1 MDPSMI
7 KLELIIIALVVAAVL
22 VAMAGLYRWLR
33 QVKKESD
40 RISNQLVEE
49 EVARSWASFIG
60 DRLTG
65 TSISAKIE
73 RQLIA
78 ADSPMSVGDFILMRI
93 GIGVACLLIG
103 WLISGYLIAGVM
115 LSAIG
120 LYVPVFYLRH
130 QQNRRRRLFSDQ
142 LPDFLSLVI
151 GSLRAGY
158 GLMQALT
165 VVQDEMPEPMSSEF
179 ARVLR
184 EVNLGYSIGEALD
197 HLVERVQNED
207 LALVITSI
215 HIQTEVGGNLAEV
228 METISNTIR
237 ERIKLHGEIRVV
249 TTQQRTTAL
258 ILSAL
263 PFIVGTIL
271 MLVNPEYVMRMFEP
285 GLVLILPIT
294 AVLLVATGN
303 LIMNRMMKIEV

>member
-1 MDPSMI
+1 MI
-7 KLELIIIALVVAAVL
+7 KLELTIIALIVAAVF
-22 VAMAGLYRWLR
+22 VTMAGIYRWLR
-33 QVKKESD
+33 QMRED
-40 RISNQLVEE
+40 EERISNQTSDE
-49 EVARSWASFIG
+49 EVDESWGGFVGAQLS
-60 DRLTG
+60 G
-65 TSISAKIE
+65 TSISAGIE
-73 RQLIA
+73 HQLA
-78 ADSPMSVGDFILMRI
+78 LADSTMSVGDFILLRI
-93 GIGVACLLIG
+93 GIASACFLFG
-103 WLISGYLIAGVM
+103 WFVSGYMVAGVM
-115 LSAIG
+115 LALIG
-120 LYVPVFYLRH
+120 AYLPVLHLRR
-130 QQNRRRRLFSDQ
+130 QKNRRLRLFSDQ
-142 LPDFLSLVI
+142 LPDFLSLII

-165 VVQDEMPEPMSSEF
+165 VVQEEMPEPMSSEF

-197 HLVERVQNED
+197 HLVERIQNED

-215 HIQTEVGGNLAEV
+215 HIQSEVGGNLAEV

-271 MLVNPEYVMRMFEP
+271 MLVNAEYVMRMFEP
-285 GLVLILPIT
+285 GWTLALPIS
-294 AVLLVATGN
+294 AVVLVGFGN
-303 LIMNRMMKIEV
+303 LVMNRMMKIEV